1 MRWPW
6 HKDLTRVS
14 DRLDREI
21 MALRTE
27 LETAHDHLDQ
37 LRHLHETRL
46 LGLEST
52 VHSWEKAV
60 LLAQVMQP
68 QPLPPDVP
76 PIVRELPDA
85 VEKALRRRAQPGTS
99 TYLEMAED
107 AARQLADGLEPDLVI
122 EDQLRGARPKVW

>member
-1 MRWPW
+1 MNWPW
-6 HKDLTRVS
+6 VSRSDYETLRQQFTADLEAMDKELSRV
-14 DRLDREI
+14 RACVE
-21 MALRTE
+21 
-27 LETAHDHLDQ
+27 
-37 LRHLHETRL
+37 
-46 LGLEST
+46 
-52 VHSWEKAV
+52 SWEKAV

-68 QPLPPDVP
+68 QPLPPDIP
-76 PIVRELPDA
+76 PAMTELPDA